1 MQSNEDIGPSFAK
14 HILENGHLYGLT
26 EIEMAYL
33 AGGFFGAATETTA
46 VAICMV
52 LMAAAHF
59 PDEQVRVQ
67 DELDG
72 VIGRKRAPTFA
83 DKPSLPRLAAV
94 ISEALRWRPLSPE
107 GVPHLTT
114 QDVIWAS
121 AP

>member
-46 VAICMV
+46 VAICTV

-67 DELDG
+67 DELDE
-72 VIGRKRAPTFA
+72 VIGRKRGNSGFFA
-83 DKPSLPRLAAV
+83 LQLCRLDNFCHSTDLRRQTIPSSSGGLYL
-94 ISEALRWRPLSPE
+94 
-107 GVPHLTT
+107 
-114 QDVIWAS
+114 
-121 AP
+121 